1 MDFFTFIW
9 CKKCNVFLEKT
20 KVNKEEAED
29 AYFFEKNDCLVYR
42 NGSSLSSS
50 HCCGIAC
57 SALWLAKPK
66 MPKNSRSTLG
76 MELFSNRIR

>member
-42 NGSSLSSS
+42 NGSSLSLPLT
-50 HCCGIAC
+50 AV
-57 SALWLAKPK
+57 ALLAVLYGLQNRKCLK
-66 MPKNSRSTLG
+66 TLG
-76 MELFSNRIR
+76 LP